1 MRHRIFI
8 EKKTEYAYA
17 ARRLYRH
24 LTEHY
29 GMHTVT
35 EVRILRCLILD
46 MSAALSDLPE
56 SMLIDSATEQFVP
69 EALVRSQSERADCVC
84 HCVIPL
90 FRRPAEQL
98 TERALRMT
106 ILPQNEAEEDALSED
121 RLYFRQAD
129 VFMIRGELTKE
140 DQARL
145 KKLLINPASAAELPL
160 FTTGTLPP
168 LSQQTEDDWMPIR
181 DFRTM
186 DEEALTM
193 FAVEENFRMSTDDLL
208 FIQSYF
214 RVEEKRDPGRFELRM
229 LDTYWSDHCRHITF
243 LTAVQDLSIEDPE
256 IAGTFEMYLD
266 TREALYG
273 TRPKNITLM
282 DIATVAEKYL
292 GREGKL
298 PRIVET
304 GERNAFT
311 VRAIVKE
318 RTESKNSENTETVD
332 VPWLLHFKNE
342 THNHSTEKDPYLG
355 AFSSFGATIADPL
368 SARAEV
374 FAAMRI
380 SGGASWMPQ
389 FADDGSIKDPD
400 RHAAALRLG
409 LEAADGFS
417 AFGVQSGI
425 PTGYVREYLHPDF
438 SAKHMEVCFS
448 AAAAPAQGYLSERP
462 IPGDVIVLVGAKTG
476 RDGLGGGLS
485 ASAGRADTNLQS
497 RRGERLTYTSQMG
510 DPLAARA
517 LVRLMRRRDLMQFVK
532 RAEDISS
539 GGLAVAAAEIAEGV
553 RIDLDRVPTTVSD
566 RISSGHVMGPYE
578 IAFSETQGRMLLVIP
593 STRLNDVI
601 RIAAQED
608 LEAVLIGTV
617 TAERRFR
624 MRFWDRSLLSLS
636 RDFLDAAGAERRVG
650 ARIPRADTEN
660 MYRAVSDRLSGEDL
674 AERYLRVMMHPE
686 VASQKRLSER
696 FDTTA
701 GGRTVML
708 PLCGKK
714 MLTPTGYMAYRFPSV
729 SMGMGDTHT
738 TAVFSTGYLP
748 RYAVQSPY
756 HGAYLAVLQVI
767 CRFAA
772 AGIPSSDMVLSL
784 QEYFPC
790 VGDDPERFGMPMA
803 AMLGAFRAQMD
814 YEVAAIGGKDSMNGT
829 SDRGD
834 VPPTVIAFGAAVRE
848 QEQLI
853 TPDFKKAGSRVYL
866 LMPEYTDHHLPI
878 AEDERGLLRYLR
890 RLFDMDA
897 VLSCCPIGSGG
908 VAATVA
914 MMCFGNQ
921 IGFNYETVP
930 PVKTLFE
937 DKPGAF
943 LVETDRELRGVFL
956 GYTKDSANILIGG
969 ASIPLSVLSA
979 VWQKPEEKLY
989 AAETAGEPVSPIVPA
1004 FPMTK
1009 HSVAAPRVC
1018 LPKPRVLLPVL
1029 PYITGEDIMAAR
1041 FAKAGFEPIRMLFS
1055 CRSQQAF
1062 LQACEEFA
1070 HLLEE
1075 TQVLAFP
1082 GGSYPDYG
1090 SIPAAAADPA
1100 ARFAE
1105 AVFSQPHLSDALYR
1119 FRERSETLTLGLGEG
1134 FRMLLASPLLRGDIG
1149 DEDERLSLAENPCGH
1164 LVSKPVRVRIM
1175 SVNSPWMR
1183 FCESGEIYTLP
1194 VASKAGRCLI
1204 PGELVLNMG
1213 ARGQIAG
1220 QYVDED
1226 HNPTMDTA
1234 RNPFASEY
1242 AVEGIFSRD
1251 GRVMGRM
1258 THPDRV
1264 DDSLCINVPGAK
1276 ELRIFDAAM
1285 EYYKIKV

>member
-1 MRHRIFI
+1 
-8 EKKTEYAYA
+8 
-17 ARRLYRH
+17 
-24 LTEHY
+24 
-29 GMHTVT
+29 
-35 EVRILRCLILD
+35 
-46 MSAALSDLPE
+46 
-56 SMLIDSATEQFVP
+56 
-69 EALVRSQSERADCVC
+69 
-84 HCVIPL
+84 
-90 FRRPAEQL
+90 
-98 TERALRMT
+98 
-106 ILPQNEAEEDALSED
+106 
-121 RLYFRQAD
+121 
-129 VFMIRGELTKE
+129 
-140 DQARL
+140 
-145 KKLLINPASAAELPL
+145 
-160 FTTGTLPP
+160 
-168 LSQQTEDDWMPIR
+168 
-181 DFRTM
+181 
-186 DEEALTM
+186 
-193 FAVEENFRMSTDDLL
+193 
-208 FIQSYF
+208 
-214 RVEEKRDPGRFELRM
+214 
-229 LDTYWSDHCRHITF
+229 
-243 LTAVQDLSIEDPE
+243 
-256 IAGTFEMYLD
+256 
-266 TREALYG
+266 
-273 TRPKNITLM
+273 
-282 DIATVAEKYL
+282 
-292 GREGKL
+292 
-298 PRIVET
+298 
-304 GERNAFT
+304 
-311 VRAIVKE
+311 
-318 RTESKNSENTETVD
+318 
-332 VPWLLHFKNE
+332 
-342 THNHSTEKDPYLG
+342 
-355 AFSSFGATIADPL
+355 
-368 SARAEV
+368 
-374 FAAMRI
+374 
-380 SGGASWMPQ
+380 
-389 FADDGSIKDPD
+389 
-400 RHAAALRLG
+400 
-409 LEAADGFS
+409 
-417 AFGVQSGI
+417 
-425 PTGYVREYLHPDF
+425 
-438 SAKHMEVCFS
+438 
-448 AAAAPAQGYLSERP
+448 
-462 IPGDVIVLVGAKTG
+462 
-476 RDGLGGGLS
+476 
-485 ASAGRADTNLQS
+485 
-497 RRGERLTYTSQMG
+497 
-510 DPLAARA
+510 
-517 LVRLMRRRDLMQFVK
+517 
-532 RAEDISS
+532 
-539 GGLAVAAAEIAEGV
+539 
-553 RIDLDRVPTTVSD
+553 
-566 RISSGHVMGPYE
+566 MGPYE
-578 IAFSETQGRMLLVIP
+578 IAVSETQGRMLLVIP

-636 RDFLDAAGAERRVG
+636 REFLDAAGAERRVG
-650 ARIPRADTEN
+650 ARIPRADTAK
-660 MYRAVSDRLSGEDL
+660 MYRSVSDRLSGEDL

-834 VPPTVIAFGAAVRE
+834 VPPTVIAFGAAGRE

-1029 PYITGEDIMAAR
+1029 PYITGEDI
-1041 FAKAGFEPIRMLFS
+1041 L
-1055 CRSQQAF
+1055 
-1062 LQACEEFA
+1062 
-1070 HLLEE
+1070 
-1075 TQVLAFP
+1075 
-1082 GGSYPDYG
+1082 
-1090 SIPAAAADPA
+1090 A

>member
-1 MRHRIFI
+1 MRRRIFI

-35 EVRILRCLILD
+35 DVRILRCLILD
-46 MSAALSDLPE
+46 MAEDLPPLPDH
-56 SMLIDSATEQFVP
+56 MLLDAATEQFVP
-69 EALVRSQSERADCVC
+69 EEDVRRQSKREDSVC

-98 TERALRMT
+98 TERALRMMY
-106 ILPQNEAEEDALSED
+106 LSEDDAEDDALSAD
-121 RLYFRQAD
+121 RLSFRQAD
-129 VFMIRGELTKE
+129 VFLISGITADE
-140 DQARL
+140 DRERL
-145 KKLLINPASAAELPL
+145 RRLFINPANTAELPL

-168 LSQQTEDDWMPIR
+168 LSQKMDDDWMPIR
-181 DFRTM
+181 DFRIM
-186 DEEALTM
+186 DIEALTM
-193 FAVEENFRMSTDDLL
+193 FAVEENFRMSIDDLL
-208 FIQSYF
+208 FIQSYY
-214 RVEEKRDPGRFELRM
+214 RVDEKRDPGRFELRM
-229 LDTYWSDHCRHITF
+229 IDTYWSDHCRHITF

-256 IAGTFEMYLD
+256 IADTFEMYLE

-311 VRAIVKE
+311 VRAYVKE
-318 RTESKNSENTETVD
+318 QASDKKPAKAETTG

-342 THNHSTEKDPYLG
+342 THNHSTEKDPYFG

-380 SGGASWMPQ
+380 SGSASWMPQ
-389 FADDGSIKDPD
+389 YTTDGKIRDPE
-400 RHAAALRLG
+400 RHAAAQRLG

-438 SAKHMEVCFS
+438 AAKHMEVCFS
-448 AAAAPAQGYLSERP
+448 AAAAPAEGYLSERP
-462 IPGDVIVLVGAKTG
+462 IPGDVIVLVGARTG

-485 ASAGRADTNLQS
+485 ASAVRVDKYLTS
-497 RRGERLTYTSQMG
+497 RRGERMTYTSQIG
-510 DPLAARA
+510 DPQAARA
-517 LVRLMRRRDLMQFVK
+517 LVRLMRRRDMMKLVK
-532 RAEDISS
+532 RAEDISA
-539 GGLAVAAAEIAEGV
+539 GGLAVAAAELAEGV

-566 RISSGHVMGPYE
+566 RITKGHVMGPYE

-593 STRLNDVI
+593 STKLNDVI
-601 RIAAQED
+601 RIAGQED
-608 LEAVLIGTV
+608 LEAVLIGTI

-624 MRFWDRSLLSLS
+624 MRWWDRSLLSLS
-636 RDFLDAAGAERRVG
+636 RDFLDASGAERRVSV
-650 ARIPRADTEN
+650 RISKADTEN
-660 MYRAVSDRLSGEDL
+660 MYRAVSDRLTGEDL

-686 VASQKRLSER
+686 VASQKLLSER

-714 MLTPTGYMAYRFPSV
+714 MLSPTGYMAYRFPSV

-738 TAVFSTGYLP
+738 CAVFAAGYLP

-756 HGAYLAVLQVI
+756 HGAYLAILQVI

-772 AGIPSSDMVLSL
+772 AGVPTSELVLSL

-790 VGDDPERFGMPMA
+790 VGDDPARMGVPMA

-829 SDRGD
+829 SALGD

-866 LMPEYTDHHLPI
+866 LMPDYADNHLPV
-878 AEDERGLLRYLR
+878 AEDERGLLRYLQQ
-890 RLFDMDA
+890 LYETDA
-897 VLSCCPIGSGG
+897 VLSCSPIGSGG

-921 IGFNYETVP
+921 IGFNYETLP
-930 PVKTLFE
+930 PAKMLFE

-956 GYTKDSANILIGG
+956 GYTKDTANILIGG
-969 ASIPLSVLSA
+969 TGIPLSMLAS

-989 AAETAGEPVSPIVPA
+989 AQESVEEHGSPIVPA
-1004 FPMTK
+1004 FPMEK
-1009 HSVAAPRVC
+1009 HSAARPLVSI
-1018 LPKPRVLLPVL
+1018 PKPRVLLPVL
-1029 PYITGEDIMAAR
+1029 PYITGEDILAAR

-1062 LQACEEFA
+1062 RQACEEFA
-1070 HLLEE
+1070 ALLDD

-1090 SIPAAAADPA
+1090 SIPMAAADPA
-1100 ARFAE
+1100 ARFAQ
-1105 AVFSQPHLSDALYR
+1105 AVFADPELSDALYR
-1119 FRERSETLTLGLGEG
+1119 FGARGETLTIGLGEG
-1134 FRMLLASPLLRGDIG
+1134 FRMLLASPLLADAVGDT
-1149 DEDERLSLAENPCGH
+1149 DEHLTLAENPCGH
-1164 LVSKPVRVRIM
+1164 LISKPVRVRMM

-1183 FCESGEIYTLP
+1183 FCESGDIYTLP

-1204 PGELVLNMG
+1204 PGELILHMG

-1220 QYVDED
+1220 QYVDAD
-1226 HNPTMDTA
+1226 NNPTMHPA
-1234 RNPFASEY
+1234 WNPFLSDY
-1242 AVEGIFSRD
+1242 AVEGIFSPD

-1264 DDSLCINVPGAK
+1264 DDSLCINIPGVK
-1276 ELRIFDAAM
+1276 EMRIFDAAM
-1285 EYYKIKV
+1285 EYYKIKI

>member
-29 GMHTVT
+29 QMHTVT
-35 EVRILRCLILD
+35 EVRILRCLIID
-46 MSAALSDLPE
+46 MSTELSEIPKH
-56 SMLIDSATEQFVP
+56 MLLDAATEQFVA
-69 EALVRSQSERADCVC
+69 EDLVRRQANREDCAC

-98 TERALRMT
+98 TERALRMLYFQDEDT
-106 ILPQNEAEEDALSED
+106 EKDALSDD

-129 VFMIRGELTKE
+129 VFLISGVTSEKDRM
-140 DQARL
+140 QL
-145 KKLLINPASAAELPL
+145 KRLLINPASTAELPL

-168 LSQQTEDDWMPIR
+168 LSQRTDEDWMPIR
-181 DFRTM
+181 DFRNM

-193 FAVEENFRMSTDDLL
+193 FAVEENLRMSSDDLL

-229 LDTYWSDHCRHITF
+229 IDTYWSDHCRHITF

-256 IAGTFEMYLD
+256 IARTFEQYLD

-292 GREGKL
+292 SREGKL

-311 VRAIVKE
+311 IRAVVNQH
-318 RTESKNSENTETVD
+318 TEKMETAG

-342 THNHSTEKDPYLG
+342 THNHSTEKDPYFG
-355 AFSSFGATIADPL
+355 AFSSFGATISDPL

-380 SGGASWMPQ
+380 SGSTYWTPFLSEGEKNNAPERYATAQ
-389 FADDGSIKDPD
+389 
-400 RHAAALRLG
+400 RLG
-409 LEAADGFS
+409 IESADGFA

-425 PTGYVREYLHPDF
+425 PTGYVYEYRHPDF
-438 SAKHMEVCFS
+438 AAKHMEVCFS
-448 AAAAPAQGYLSERP
+448 AAAAPAEGYLSSKP
-462 IPGDVIVLVGAKTG
+462 LPGDVIVLVGAKTG

-485 ASAGRADTNLQS
+485 ASAGRADPKMQS
-497 RRGERLTYTSQMG
+497 RRGERQTYTSQMG
-510 DPLAARA
+510 DPQAARS
-517 LVRLMRRRDLMQFVK
+517 LVRLMRRRDLMKLIK
-532 RAEDISS
+532 RAEDISA
-539 GGLAVAAAEIAEGV
+539 GGIAVAAAELAEGV

-566 RISSGHVMGPYE
+566 RISAGHIMGPYE
-578 IAFSETQGRMLLVIP
+578 IAFSETQARMLLVIP
-593 STRLNDVI
+593 STQLTEVT
-601 RIAAQED
+601 RIAALED
-608 LEAVLIGTV
+608 LDATLIGTI

-624 MRFWDRSLLSLS
+624 MRWWDRNLLSLS
-636 RDFLDAAGAERRVG
+636 RDFLDAAGAERRVSVH
-650 ARIPRADTEN
+650 IPKTDTEN
-660 MYRAVSDRLSGEDL
+660 MYRAVSDRLIGEDL
-674 AERYLRVMMHPE
+674 TERYLRVMMHPE
-686 VASQKRLSER
+686 VASQKQLSER

-701 GGRTVML
+701 GGRTVLL
-708 PLCGKK
+708 PYGGNR

-729 SMGMGDTHT
+729 SMGMGETHT
-738 TAVFSTGYLP
+738 CAVFSAGYLP

-772 AGIPSSDMVLSL
+772 AGIPKSDIVLSL

-790 VGDDPERFGMPMA
+790 VGDDPMRFGVPMA

-829 SDRGD
+829 SEYGD

-848 QEQLI
+848 QEQLM
-853 TPDFKKAGSRVYL
+853 TPQFKKAGSRVYL
-866 LMPEYTDHHLPI
+866 LMPNYTDNHLPVT
-878 AEDERGLLRYLR
+878 EDERGLLRYLQQ
-890 RLFDMDA
+890 LYDTGA
-897 VLSCCPIGSGG
+897 VLSCSPVGSGG
-908 VAATVA
+908 VAAAVA
-914 MMCFGNQ
+914 MMCFGNH

-930 PVKTLFE
+930 PVKMLFE

-943 LVETDRELRGVFL
+943 LVESDRELRGVLL

-969 ASIPLSVLSA
+969 ASIPLALLSA
-979 VWQKPEEKLY
+979 VWQKPGEKLY
-989 AAETAGEPVSPIVPA
+989 APEHLEEHISTIVPA
-1004 FPMTK
+1004 FPMPK
-1009 HSVAAPRVC
+1009 HSAARPHVS

-1029 PYITGEDIMAAR
+1029 PYITGEDVLAAR
-1041 FAKAGFEPIRMLFS
+1041 FAHAGFEPIRMLFS
-1055 CRSQQAF
+1055 CRSQEAF
-1062 LQACEEFA
+1062 RQSCANFSA
-1070 HLLEE
+1070 LLDEV
-1075 TQVLAFP
+1075 QVLAFP

-1090 SIPAAAADPA
+1090 SIPTAAIDPA
-1100 ARFAE
+1100 ARFAQ
-1105 AVFSQPHLSDALYR
+1105 AVFTQPQLSDALYR
-1119 FRERSETLTLGLGEG
+1119 FRERRETLTLGLGEG
-1134 FRMLLASPLLRGDIG
+1134 FRILLASPLLADDIG
-1149 DEDERLSLAENPCGH
+1149 WEDERFSLTENPCGH
-1164 LVSKPVRVRIM
+1164 LTAKPVRVRIM
-1175 SVNSPWMR
+1175 SVDSPWMR
-1183 FCESGEIYTLP
+1183 FCESGDIYTLP

-1204 PGELVLNMG
+1204 PGELVLEMG

-1220 QYVDED
+1220 QYVDAD
-1226 HNPTMDTA
+1226 NNPSMNPVW
-1234 RNPFASEY
+1234 NPFESDY

-1264 DDSLCINVPGAK
+1264 DNSLCINIPGAK
-1276 ELRIFDAAM
+1276 EMRIFDSAM
-1285 EYYKIKV
+1285 EYYKIKG

>member
-1 MRHRIFI
+1 MRQHIFI

-29 GMHTVT
+29 GMHTVN
-35 EVRILRCLILD
+35 EVRILRCMIV
-46 MSAALSDLPE
+46 DLADELPGIPKH
-56 SMLIDSATEQFVP
+56 LLLDSATERIV
-69 EALVRSQSERADCVC
+69 EEDAVRAQVQRKDCTC
-84 HCVIPL
+84 YCVIPL

-106 ILPQNEAEEDALSED
+106 YMQDHGEMQDALSED

-129 VFMIRGELTKE
+129 VFLIDGELRE
-140 DQARL
+140 EERARL
-145 KKLLINPASAAELPL
+145 KRLLINPASTAELPL

-168 LSQQTEDDWMPIR
+168 LSQQTDDDWMPIR
-181 DFRTM
+181 EFRNM
-186 DEEALTM
+186 GAEELTM

-229 LDTYWSDHCRHITF
+229 IDTYWSDHCRHISF
-243 LTAVQDLSIEDPE
+243 LTAVQDLSIDDPE
-256 IAGTFEMYLD
+256 IAAAFEQYLD
-266 TREALYG
+266 VREALYG

-298 PRIVET
+298 PRIAET

-311 VRAIVKE
+311 VRAVVE
-318 RTESKNSENTETVD
+318 EQRTDPKTQKTETER

-342 THNHSTEKDPYLG
+342 THNHSTEKDPYFG

-374 FAAMRI
+374 FAAMRVA
-380 SGGASWMPQ
+380 GGAARILPHAELQ
-389 FADDGSIKDPD
+389 NAEAAD
-400 RHAAALRLG
+400 RQAAALRHG
-409 LEAADGFS
+409 VEAADGF
-417 AFGVQSGI
+417 AAYGVQSGI
-425 PTGYVREYLHPDF
+425 PTGLVYEYYHPDF
-438 SAKHMEVCFS
+438 AAKHMEVCFS
-448 AAAAPAQGYLSERP
+448 AAAAPADGYVSEKP
-462 IPGDVIVLVGAKTG
+462 LPGDVIVLVGARTG

-485 ASAGRADTNLQS
+485 ASAGRSESVLQS
-497 RRGERLTYTSQMG
+497 RRGERQTYTSQMG
-510 DPLAARA
+510 DPQAARA
-517 LVRLMRRRDLMQFVK
+517 LVRLMRRRDLMKLIK

-539 GGLAVAAAEIAEGV
+539 GGLAVAAAELAEGV

-566 RISSGHVMGPYE
+566 RISTGRIMGPYE
-578 IAFSETQGRMLLVIP
+578 IAFSETQARMLLVIP
-593 STRLNDVI
+593 STQLAEVT
-601 RIAAQED
+601 RIAALED
-608 LEAVLIGTV
+608 LEATLIGTV

-624 MRFWDRSLLSLS
+624 MRWWDRSLLSLS
-636 RDFLDAAGAERRVG
+636 RDFLDSTGAERRVS
-650 ARIPRADTEN
+650 AHIPRADTEN
-660 MYRAVSDRLSGEDL
+660 MYRAISDRLVGEDL
-674 AERYLRVMMHPE
+674 TERYLRVMMHPE
-686 VASQKRLSER
+686 VASQKLLSER

-708 PLCGKK
+708 PLGGKT

-729 SMGMGDTHT
+729 SMGMGETHT
-738 TAVFSTGYLP
+738 TAVFCAGYLP

-772 AGIPSSDMVLSL
+772 AGVSTSDIVLSL

-790 VGDDPERFGMPMA
+790 VGEDPIRFGVPMA

-829 SDRGD
+829 SSQGD

-848 QEQLI
+848 QEELI
-853 TPDFKKAGSRVYL
+853 TPEFKKAGSRVYL
-866 LMPEYTDHHLPI
+866 LTPNYTDDHLPI
-878 AEDERGLLRYLR
+878 AEEERGLLRYLHQ
-890 RLFDMDA
+890 LYNEGA
-897 VLSCCPIGSGG
+897 ISSCSPIGSGG
-908 VAATVA
+908 IAATVA
-914 MMCFGNQ
+914 MMCFGNR

-930 PVKTLFE
+930 PVKMLFE

-943 LVETDRELRGVFL
+943 LVETDRELRGVLL
-956 GYTKDSANILIGG
+956 GYTKDTANILIGG
-969 ASIPLSVLSA
+969 TSIPLSVLSS

-989 AAETAGEPVSPIVPA
+989 GSEQAEVRGSAIVPA
-1004 FPMTK
+1004 FPMPK
-1009 HSVAAPRVC
+1009 HSIAHPHIS

-1029 PYITGEDIMAAR
+1029 PYITGEDVLAAR
-1041 FAKAGFEPIRMLFS
+1041 FARAGFEPIRMLFS
-1055 CRSQQAF
+1055 CRSRDAF
-1062 LQACEEFA
+1062 RQACLQFA
-1070 HLLEE
+1070 SLLDE
-1075 TQVLAFP
+1075 TQILAFP

-1090 SIPAAAADPA
+1090 SIPAAVTDPA
-1100 ARFAE
+1100 ARFAQ
-1105 AVFSQPHLSDALYR
+1105 AVFAQPHLNDALCR
-1119 FRERSETLTLGLGEG
+1119 FRERRETLTLGLGEG
-1134 FRMLLASPLLRGDIG
+1134 FRMLLASPLLA
-1149 DEDERLSLAENPCGH
+1149 DEVHMEEDRMTLGENPCGH
-1164 LVSKPVRVRIM
+1164 LIAKPVRVRVM
-1175 SVNSPWMR
+1175 SVDSPWMR

-1204 PGELVLNMG
+1204 PGELVLEMG
-1213 ARGQIAG
+1213 AHGQIAG
-1220 QYVDED
+1220 QYVDAD
-1226 HNPTMDTA
+1226 HNPTMDPA
-1234 RNPFASEY
+1234 WNPFASDY
-1242 AVEGIFSRD
+1242 AVEGVFSRD

-1264 DDSLCINVPGAK
+1264 DDSLCINVPGSK
-1276 ELRIFDAAM
+1276 EMRIFESAM
-1285 EYYKIKV
+1285 DYYKIKG

>member
-29 GMHTVT
+29 GMHSVT
-35 EVRILRCLILD
+35 EVRILRCLIID
-46 MSAALSDLPE
+46 MSAALPAFPDH
-56 SMLIDSATEQFVP
+56 MLIDVATEQFID
-69 EALVRSQSERADCVC
+69 EDLVRAQAQREDCAC

-98 TERALRMT
+98 TERALRMMYLQDT
-106 ILPQNEAEEDALSED
+106 DSDDGALSEE

-129 VFMIRGELTKE
+129 VFLISGVTTEE
-140 DQARL
+140 DRARL
-145 KKLLINPASAAELPL
+145 KKLLINPASTAELPL

-168 LSQQTEDDWMPIR
+168 LSQLTEDDWLPIR

-186 DEEALTM
+186 DAEALTM

-229 LDTYWSDHCRHITF
+229 IDTYWSDHCRHITF

-292 GREGKL
+292 SREGKL

-311 VRAIVKE
+311 VRASVKE
-318 RTESKNSENTETVD
+318 WTGENRSSEKETAGM
-332 VPWLLHFKNE
+332 PWLLHFKNE
-342 THNHSTEKDPYLG
+342 THNHSTEKDPYFG

-380 SGGASWMPQ
+380 SGDASWMPQ
-389 FADDGSIKDPD
+389 VSEDGKRMDSD
-400 RHAAALRLG
+400 RRAAALHLG

-417 AFGVQSGI
+417 SFGVQSGI
-425 PTGYVREYLHPDF
+425 PTGYVREFFHPDF
-438 SAKHMEVCFS
+438 AAKHMEVCFS
-448 AAAAPAQGYLSERP
+448 AAAAPAEGYLSAVP
-462 IPGDVIVLVGAKTG
+462 TPGDVIVLVGAKTG

-485 ASAGRADTNLQS
+485 ASAGRADSNLQS
-497 RRGERLTYTSQMG
+497 RRGEHLTYTSQMG
-510 DPLAARA
+510 DPLSARA
-517 LVRLMRRRDLMQFVK
+517 LVRLMRRSDLMKMVK
-532 RAEDISS
+532 RAEDISA
-539 GGLAVAAAEIAEGV
+539 GGLAASAAELAEGV

-566 RISSGHVMGPYE
+566 RIIAGHVMGPHE

-593 STRLNDVI
+593 STKLTEVI

-624 MRFWDRSLLSLS
+624 MRWWDRSLLSLS
-636 RDFLDAAGAERRVG
+636 RDFLDATGAERRVG
-650 ARIPRADTEN
+650 VHIPKSDTEN
-660 MYRAVSDRLSGEDL
+660 MYRAISDRLTGEDL

-686 VASQKRLSER
+686 VASQKLLSER

-738 TAVFSTGYLP
+738 CAVFGTGYLP

-772 AGIPSSDMVLSL
+772 AGIPPSDLVLSL
-784 QEYFPC
+784 QEYFPS
-790 VGDDPERFGMPMA
+790 VGGDPDRFGVPMA

-829 SDRGD
+829 SELGD

-853 TPDFKKAGSRVYL
+853 TPEFKKAGSRVYL
-866 LMPEYTDHHLPI
+866 LMPDYADNHLP
-878 AEDERGLLRYLR
+878 APEDERGLLRYLQQ
-890 RLFDMDA
+890 LCDADA

-930 PVKTLFE
+930 PVKMLFE

-943 LVETDRELRGVFL
+943 LVESDRELRGVLL
-956 GYTKDSANILIGG
+956 GYTKDTANILIGG
-969 ASIPLSVLSA
+969 VSIPLPLLSA

-989 AAETAGEPVSPIVPA
+989 AMESADGQVSTIVPA
-1004 FPMTK
+1004 FPCTK
-1009 HSVAAPRVC
+1009 HSVAAPHVS
-1018 LPKPRVLLPVL
+1018 LPNPRVLLPVL
-1029 PYITGEDIMAAR
+1029 PYITGEDVLAAR
-1041 FAKAGFEPIRMLFS
+1041 FASAGFEPIRMLFS

-1062 LQACEEFA
+1062 RQACEEFA
-1070 HLLEE
+1070 ALLEE

-1100 ARFAE
+1100 ARFAQ
-1105 AVFSQPHLSDALYR
+1105 AVFSQPRLSDALYR
-1119 FRERSETLTLGLGEG
+1119 FRERRETLTLGLGEG
-1134 FRMLLASPLLRGDIG
+1134 FRMLLASPLLAGEVG
-1149 DEDERLSLAENPCGH
+1149 YEEERMSLAENPCGH

-1175 SVNSPWMR
+1175 SVDSPWMR
-1183 FCESGEIYTLP
+1183 YCESGDIYTLP
-1194 VASKAGRCLI
+1194 VASKAGRFLI
-1204 PGELVLNMG
+1204 PGELVLEMG

-1220 QYVDED
+1220 QYVDAD
-1226 HNPTMDTA
+1226 HNPTMNSA
-1234 RNPFASEY
+1234 WNPFGSDY
-1242 AVEGIFSRD
+1242 AVEGIFSSD
-1251 GRVMGRM
+1251 GRIMGRM

-1276 ELRIFDAAM
+1276 EMRIFDAAM

>member
-35 EVRILRCLILD
+35 EVRILRCLIFD
-46 MSAALSDLPE
+46 MTAELSDIPGH
-56 SMLIDSATEQFVP
+56 MLIDPATEQFVA
-69 EALVRSQSERADCVC
+69 EALVRKQIQREDCVC

-98 TERALRMT
+98 TERALRMMDLSVT
-106 ILPQNEAEEDALSED
+106 EEDAMSEEQ
-121 RLYFRQAD
+121 LYFRQAD
-129 VFMIRGELTKE
+129 VFLIYGATSDADRV
-140 DQARL
+140 RL
-145 KKLLINPASAAELPL
+145 KRLLINPASTAELPL

-168 LSQQTEDDWMPIR
+168 LSQQTVDDWMPIR
-181 DFRTM
+181 DFRMM
-186 DEEALTM
+186 DKEALTM
-193 FAVEENFRMSTDDLL
+193 FAVEENYRMSTDDLL

-214 RVEEKRDPGRFELRM
+214 CVEEKRDPGRFELRM
-229 LDTYWSDHCRHITF
+229 IDTYWSDHCRHITF
-243 LTAVQDLSIEDPE
+243 LTAVQDLMIEDPE
-256 IAGTFEMYLD
+256 IAETFEMYLD

-273 TRPKNITLM
+273 ARPKNITLM

-292 GREGKL
+292 SREGKM

-311 VRAIVKE
+311 VRATVRRRAE
-318 RTESKNSENTETVD
+318 EEKNGRDETTG

-342 THNHSTEKDPYLG
+342 THNYSTEKDPYFG

-380 SGGASWMPQ
+380 SGSASWLPQ
-389 FADDGSIKDPD
+389 LSEDGKIREPE
-400 RHAAALRLG
+400 RHAQALRLG
-409 LEAADGFS
+409 QEAADGFS

-425 PTGYVREYLHPDF
+425 PTGYVCEYLHPGF
-438 SAKHMEVCFS
+438 AAKHMEVCFS
-448 AAAAPAQGYLSERP
+448 AAAAPVEGYLSEKP

-485 ASAGRADTNLQS
+485 ASAGRADKTLTS
-497 RRGERLTYTSQMG
+497 RRGERLTYTSQIG
-510 DPLAARA
+510 DPLSARA
-517 LVRLMRRRDLMQFVK
+517 LVRLMRRRDLMKLVK

-539 GGLAVAAAEIAEGV
+539 GGLAVAAAELAEGV

-566 RISSGHVMGPYE
+566 RISAGHVMGPYE

-593 STRLNDVI
+593 STQLAQVI
-601 RIAAQED
+601 HIAAQED
-608 LEAVLIGTV
+608 LEATLIGTV

-624 MRFWDRSLLSLS
+624 MRWWDRSLLSLS
-636 RDFLDAAGAERRVG
+636 RDFLDAAGAERRIG
-650 ARIPRADTEN
+650 AHITKADTEN
-660 MYRAVSDRLSGEDL
+660 MYRAVSDRLIGEDL
-674 AERYLRVMMHPE
+674 SERYLRAMMHPE
-686 VASQKRLSER
+686 VASQKLLTER

-714 MLTPTGYMAYRFPSV
+714 MLTPTGYMAFRFPSV

-738 TAVFSTGYLP
+738 CAVFSAGYLP

-772 AGIPSSDMVLSL
+772 AGIPASEIVLSL

-790 VGDDPERFGMPMA
+790 VGDDPDRFGVPMA

-829 SDRGD
+829 SELGD

-848 QEQLI
+848 QEQLM

-866 LMPEYTDHHLPI
+866 LMPEYTDSHLPA
-878 AEDERGLLRYLR
+878 AEDERGLLRYLQQ
-890 RLFDMDA
+890 LFDMDA

-930 PVKTLFE
+930 PIKMLFE

-943 LVETDRELRGVFL
+943 LVETNRELRGVLL
-956 GYTKDSANILIGG
+956 GYTKDTANILIGG
-969 ASIPLSVLSA
+969 ASIPLSLLAA

-989 AAETAGEPVSPIVPA
+989 AAEAVQETGASIVPA
-1004 FPMTK
+1004 FPFPK
-1009 HSVAAPRVC
+1009 HSVARPYVS
-1018 LPKPRVLLPVL
+1018 LPTPRVLLPVL
-1029 PYITGEDIMAAR
+1029 PYITGEDAMAAR

-1062 LQACEEFA
+1062 RQACEEFA
-1070 HLLEE
+1070 ALLGE
-1075 TQVLAFP
+1075 TQVLAFS

-1090 SIPAAAADPA
+1090 SVPAAAADPA
-1100 ARFAE
+1100 ARFAQ
-1105 AVFSQPHLSDALYR
+1105 AVFAQPQLSDALNR
-1119 FRERSETLTLGLGEG
+1119 FKERPETLTLGLGEG
-1134 FRMLLASPLLRGDIG
+1134 FRMLLASPLLTDEIG
-1149 DEDERLSLAENPCGH
+1149 YEEERLSLAENPCGH
-1164 LVSKPVRVRIM
+1164 LISKPVRVRIM
-1175 SVNSPWMR
+1175 SVDSPWMR

-1194 VASKAGRCLI
+1194 VASRAGRCLI
-1204 PGELVLNMG
+1204 PGELVLEMG

-1220 QYVDED
+1220 QYVDAD
-1226 HNPTMDTA
+1226 HNPTMHPA
-1234 RNPFASEY
+1234 WNPFASDY
-1242 AVEGIFSRD
+1242 AVEGVFSAD
-1251 GRVMGRM
+1251 GRIMGRM

-1264 DDSLCINVPGAK
+1264 DDSLCINAPGAK
-1276 ELRIFDAAM
+1276 EMRIFDAAM